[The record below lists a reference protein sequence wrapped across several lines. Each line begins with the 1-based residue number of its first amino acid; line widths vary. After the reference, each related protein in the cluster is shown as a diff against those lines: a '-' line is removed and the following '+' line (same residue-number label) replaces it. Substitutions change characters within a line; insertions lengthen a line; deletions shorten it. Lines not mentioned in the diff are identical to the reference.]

1 MIIKKITLDNIKSYV
16 HEEIHFTNGINF
28 ILGANGSGKTT
39 IIESIGLALFDFKKK
54 SMDDMLRYNKT
65 KGYIE
70 VEFKANDGRDYRV
83 IRTIRPASTTVK
95 IIDVDTDTELYSGVG
110 EVYAFIKNVLKIAR
124 TKDFAKMFEEIIAV
138 PQGQYVSAFLERPS
152 TRKENFDRLFDLH
165 IYKNLNNKLTNIASN
180 IKDNKISVLKGD
192 IDIII
197 GKVAKYEEKKIE
209 LENIVL
215 QIKQLEEN
223 QNLIDKEIDKALNTK
238 QKLET
243 TKVNLEALKMNR
255 ILTEEKIKNINQLI
269 EANQEELKHSKLAQ
283 EIVEKN
289 KVHYIKYQEN
299 VQRISKF
306 EKQYESLLAIRNTI
320 KTKENEILVIENN
333 IKNYEENKQ
342 SKSQDYETRRQEII
356 KLNTDSIFLKTEI
369 DKAKK
374 EYEKKDKENLTHI
387 SILDKEK
394 KELNDL
400 LERLNYYQI
409 LYDNIVITD
418 WTPYENIEEKLEFA
432 NQKIKQ
438 IAERAKELEKYKAQ
452 RTKLAVEIQ
461 NAKDNSQI
469 SSDGKCPFFKEKC
482 LNIGEQSLTKYFANI
497 ILEKNQE
504 IEKIDD
510 IIHKYSEEVND
521 ERKYLIEIQNLENNN
536 KYIEDYKNKMEKL
549 QDEFY
554 IDFEDFVDKSNDNL
568 FSQITNLKEKFKQRL
583 NVIENTEREY
593 SQIRDSLVKEDA
605 QISHDKLQLINMEN
619 SINNLEMVNKKLHSE
634 IESLDLSLMMAN
646 KNRNYIKSEINKINE
661 ELIAVED
668 SKELLDN
675 IKSEN
680 KQLEQFKD
688 EYLSN
693 VTKAKE
699 VNQKLEAISSDQK
712 LIVELKAKKDNYD
725 EDIVKLQ
732 DEYSDSLYQETNAQ
746 YTLFIEKK
754 SSIATSIS
762 EKGDQ
767 RNKLQNE
774 VFEMD
779 NLFKE
784 RDIKQEELERYTSIN
799 EFINR
804 AKKIFTELPKELST
818 TYREYIGHIATKLY
832 RRISK
837 EHVSLELTED
847 YEVIITEDDNPRNK
861 KSIDVLSG
869 GEQMSVA
876 IAIRLSML
884 KHLAGLDIYFLDEPT
899 VNLDTQRRESVADV
913 VADISED
920 LSQLFVISHDDTF
933 DQITDTVIKVEKT
946 NSESKIG

>member
-1 MIIKKITLDNIKSYV
+1 M
-16 HEEIHFTNGINF
+16 
-28 ILGANGSGKTT
+28 
-39 IIESIGLALFDFKKK
+39 
-54 SMDDMLRYNKT
+54 
-65 KGYIE
+65 
-70 VEFKANDGRDYRV
+70 
-83 IRTIRPASTTVK
+83 
-95 IIDVDTDTELYSGVG
+95 
-110 EVYAFIKNVLKIAR
+110 
-124 TKDFAKMFEEIIAV
+124 
-138 PQGQYVSAFLERPS
+138 
-152 TRKENFDRLFDLH
+152 
-165 IYKNLNNKLTNIASN
+165 
-180 IKDNKISVLKGD
+180 
-192 IDIII
+192 
-197 GKVAKYEEKKIE
+197 
-209 LENIVL
+209 
-215 QIKQLEEN
+215 
-223 QNLIDKEIDKALNTK
+223 
-238 QKLET
+238 
-243 TKVNLEALKMNR
+243 
-255 ILTEEKIKNINQLI
+255 
-269 EANQEELKHSKLAQ
+269 
-283 EIVEKN
+283 
-289 KVHYIKYQEN
+289 
-299 VQRISKF
+299 
-306 EKQYESLLAIRNTI
+306 LAIRNTI

-746 YTLFIEKK
+746 YTSFIEKK

>member
-712 LIVELKAKKDNYD
+712 LIVELKANKDNYD

-746 YTLFIEKK
+746 YTSFIEKK